1 MYVSVCVY
9 IALCVRCDFIF
20 MNQSVCVRVVMR
32 VCIISM
38 YVRVTKTSLDK
49 LIIQTLH
56 LLHRLPQVSCT
67 GRGAPTRT

>member
-9 IALCVRCDFIF
+9 MALCVRCDFIL
-20 MNQSVCVRVVMR
+20 MNQSVYVQFMR